1 MPDGVVC
8 VRNDEEEKTDL
19 PAAGEG
25 ALHELYTNVTQRQT
39 LHGSAFDFFFDV
51 LGLADSAGSGEP
63 GGSVSGL
70 GASSTSPSGS
80 RGREGS
86 SESPEKETD
95 LRGL

>member
-1 MPDGVVC
+1 MSATT
-8 VRNDEEEKTDL
+8 RRRKRDL
-19 PAAGEG
+19 SAAGEG
-25 ALHELYTNVTQRQT
+25 ALRELHTSATRRQT

-63 GGSVSGL
+63 GGSVGGL

-80 RGREGS
+80 RGREES

-95 LRGL
+95 LTGL